1 MFEPH
6 HNLED
11 EEPVRIFAFVDCAQV
26 KPIFDTWTRQR
37 MVKKKLQIIAQS
49 EEVKKVK
56 DGNLTAA
63 MKASR
68 SAKERQITFLTRKN
82 KENNQINYIDLKI
95 EPERDHVFVHY
106 KN

>member
-1 MFEPH
+1 
-6 HNLED
+6 
-11 EEPVRIFAFVDCAQV
+11 
-26 KPIFDTWTRQR
+26 
-37 MVKKKLQIIAQS
+37 
-49 EEVKKVK
+49 
-56 DGNLTAA
+56 